1 MQKRLFTLVVMLTA
15 IFASALAQVTTSGI
29 SGKVLSAGD
38 DVIGATVTATHKPSG
53 TVYRAVTNIDGR
65 FSIQGMRVGG
75 PYTVEVSYIG
85 METKKFENVSLT
97 LGETEDLS
105 CSLSNDSKELE
116 EVVVTG
122 QAGVDATK
130 TGAAQSINA
139 RRISEIPTVSHSI
152 ADIARMNPQIT
163 TNGQSGAMSFAGTNN
178 RYNAFQIDG
187 AMNNDM
193 FGLTANGSNG
203 GQAGAQPVSM
213 ETVEQIQINV
223 APFDVRQ
230 SGFTGGAINAIT
242 KSGTN
247 EFHGS
252 AYLYGNNEKLVGRHY
267 KLPGGKYADPY
278 SDESE
283 SMFGFTLGGPILKN
297 KLFFFANF
305 ERSYKSYPNEYGL
318 GTPDSKV
325 DADKATSI
333 LNAIKDLA
341 QRQGINYNGQ
351 YDSSDSDT
359 WSNKA
364 GFKIDWNINDFN
376 KFMVRW
382 SYVNASTLNGRG
394 GISTL
399 NTIDHLYRF
408 KSNTNTVTAELQSR
422 LSPVLSNEA
431 RLSYVG
437 VRDKRTS
444 GAAFPS
450 ITIKNVGNGTVNIGN
465 EYSSMAN
472 GLDQDVWTLE
482 DNLTWYKGNHTLTF
496 GTHNE
501 LYSFDN
507 LFIQNLYGSYN
518 FLSADDFF
526 TYYNGVLDGTGMY
539 TDSKGHLNPIGT
551 LINTYNF
558 GRANVAVTGDP
569 RWSSAFSAGQI
580 GFYAQDKWNVNR
592 NFQLTYGMRFD
603 IPLFFDTPTENAPF
617 NEWAAA
623 NGYDLKTNRKLASK
637 LMVSPRLGFR
647 WDIAGDKRY
656 ILRGGA
662 GIFTGRI
669 PFVWLSNNFTNTGVQ
684 MESYYVKNNK
694 DVPSSSTRT
703 ASRRT
708 PRTSR
713 PTATR
718 SSTSSTR
725 TSSLHRTSDSTSDS
739 TSRPWASTGPQR
751 PSTPRPST
759 TSITRTS
766 PTRRAA
772 RRSPTKRASPGTT
785 VLSTSAHRRAR
796 RSTTSTCSATPARA
810 TPTTS
815 RSRPRSTSTSAW
827 TSWPATASRSRRA
840 WVAPRLPWHRATGAT
855 PTPTARA
862 TIRSWPTAPS
872 TSRTC

>member
-684 MESYYVKNNK
+684 IELLRQEQQGRFPHPRPEPPVGERREPQGQRQPGHQRLRQGLQVCTELPTQPRIRLRGPGHQLDRRGHLLQDPQRRLLPEHRLQGERQDARRPNGPRLGR
-694 DVPSSSTRT
+694 PSS
-703 ASRRT
+703 
-708 PRTSR
+708 
-713 PTATR
+713 
-718 SSTSSTR
+718 
-725 TSSLHRTSDSTSDS
+725 L
-739 TSRPWASTGPQR
+739 
-751 PSTPRPST
+751 
-759 TSITRTS
+759 
-766 PTRRAA
+766 
-772 RRSPTKRASPGTT
+772 
-785 VLSTSAHRRAR
+785 RAR
-796 RSTTSTCSATPARA
+796 IEGHAVQQHLRA
-810 TPTTS
+810 PQHQQGLHLQPLAQG
-815 RSRPRSTSTSAW
+815 REALQLRPG
-827 TSWPATASRSRRA
+827 PHGQLQLHE
-840 WVAPRLPWHRATGAT
+840 VEEHG
-855 PTPTARA
+855 
-862 TIRSWPTAPS
+862 
-872 TSRTC
+872 

>member
-105 CSLSNDSKELE
+105 CSLSNNSKELE

-603 IPLFFDTPTENAPF
+603 IPLFFDTPTENTPF

-694 DVPSSSTRT
+694 DVSLILTRT

-713 PTATR
+713 PMATR

-785 VLSTSAHRRAR
+785 VLSMSAHRRAR

>member
-382 SYVNASTLNGRG
+382 SYVNASP
-394 GISTL
+394 S
-399 NTIDHLYRF
+399 
-408 KSNTNTVTAELQSR
+408 TAE
-422 LSPVLSNEA
+422 A
-431 RLSYVG
+431 
-437 VRDKRTS
+437 
-444 GAAFPS
+444 
-450 ITIKNVGNGTVNIGN
+450 
-465 EYSSMAN
+465 
-472 GLDQDVWTLE
+472 
-482 DNLTWYKGNHTLTF
+482 
-496 GTHNE
+496 
-501 LYSFDN
+501 
-507 LFIQNLYGSYN
+507 
-518 FLSADDFF
+518 
-526 TYYNGVLDGTGMY
+526 
-539 TDSKGHLNPIGT
+539 
-551 LINTYNF
+551 
-558 GRANVAVTGDP
+558 
-569 RWSSAFSAGQI
+569 
-580 GFYAQDKWNVNR
+580 
-592 NFQLTYGMRFD
+592 
-603 IPLFFDTPTENAPF
+603 
-617 NEWAAA
+617 
-623 NGYDLKTNRKLASK
+623 
-637 LMVSPRLGFR
+637 
-647 WDIAGDKRY
+647 
-656 ILRGGA
+656 
-662 GIFTGRI
+662 
-669 PFVWLSNNFTNTGVQ
+669 
-684 MESYYVKNNK
+684 
-694 DVPSSSTRT
+694 
-703 ASRRT
+703 ASRR
-708 PRTSR
+708 
-713 PTATR
+713 
-718 SSTSSTR
+718 ST
-725 TSSLHRTSDSTSDS
+725 
-739 TSRPWASTGPQR
+739 
-751 PSTPRPST
+751 PST
-759 TSITRTS
+759 TSI
-766 PTRRAA
+766 
-772 RRSPTKRASPGTT
+772 AS
-785 VLSTSAHRRAR
+785 S
-796 RSTTSTCSATPARA
+796 
-810 TPTTS
+810 
-815 RSRPRSTSTSAW
+815 
-827 TSWPATASRSRRA
+827 
-840 WVAPRLPWHRATGAT
+840 
-855 PTPTARA
+855 PTPTR
-862 TIRSWPTAPS
+862 
-872 TSRTC
+872 

>member
-105 CSLSNDSKELE
+105 CSLSNNSKELE

-283 SMFGFTLGGPILKN
+283 SMSGFTLGGPILKN

-465 EYSSMAN
+465 EYSSMA
-472 GLDQDVWTLE
+472 
-482 DNLTWYKGNHTLTF
+482 
-496 GTHNE
+496 
-501 LYSFDN
+501 
-507 LFIQNLYGSYN
+507 
-518 FLSADDFF
+518 
-526 TYYNGVLDGTGMY
+526 
-539 TDSKGHLNPIGT
+539 
-551 LINTYNF
+551 
-558 GRANVAVTGDP
+558 
-569 RWSSAFSAGQI
+569 
-580 GFYAQDKWNVNR
+580 
-592 NFQLTYGMRFD
+592 
-603 IPLFFDTPTENAPF
+603 
-617 NEWAAA
+617 
-623 NGYDLKTNRKLASK
+623 
-637 LMVSPRLGFR
+637 
-647 WDIAGDKRY
+647 
-656 ILRGGA
+656 
-662 GIFTGRI
+662 
-669 PFVWLSNNFTNTGVQ
+669 
-684 MESYYVKNNK
+684 
-694 DVPSSSTRT
+694 T
-703 ASRRT
+703 A
-708 PRTSR
+708 
-713 PTATR
+713 
-718 SSTSSTR
+718 STR
-725 TSSLHRTSDSTSDS
+725 TSGRWRTTSPGTRATTPSPSVRTTSST
-739 TSRPWASTGPQR
+739 A
-751 PSTPRPST
+751 ST
-759 TSITRTS
+759 TSSSRI
-766 PTRRAA
+766 
-772 RRSPTKRASPGTT
+772 
-785 VLSTSAHRRAR
+785 STEA
-796 RSTTSTCSATPARA
+796 TTS
-810 TPTTS
+810 
-815 RSRPRSTSTSAW
+815 
-827 TSWPATASRSRRA
+827 
-840 WVAPRLPWHRATGAT
+840 
-855 PTPTARA
+855 
-862 TIRSWPTAPS
+862 
-872 TSRTC
+872 